1 MTDILLIALA
11 MSLLYMSIANRLST
25 YLRILILQGI
35 ILFGATYLTLTNL
48 NIVNLLLIMLETIV
62 FKAFAVPQTV
72 KILCHRAA

>member
-62 FKAFAVPQTV
+62 SDV
-72 KILCHRAA
+72 